1 MGIVLA
7 LRRAVTCWLAA
18 SLSTLAFATDT
29 VVIYAATDRQVV
41 EPLIADF
48 ETLHP
53 DIRVEYHDMDSAVV
67 FARFQREAGSGGK
80 ADIVWSS
87 AMDLQMKLVNDG
99 HAQPHQSAETA
110 GLPGWAI
117 WKDEAFGT
125 TYEPVGFAYNRK
137 LLEPDKVPR
146 THAELA
152 RLLAEQPER
161 FRDRLTAYDPH
172 RSGVGYL
179 LHTQDLEANPVV
191 FWSLV
196 RAMGATGLQTEP
208 TTAQMLERIAS
219 GRTLLGYNIL
229 GSYAL
234 ARAEQDAAVGVV
246 LPSDYTLVISRVA
259 FISRYAPH
267 PAAARAWLD
276 YVLSRRG
283 QAVLNRIGLF
293 SVREDGVGES
303 AASALRKRLGKA
315 FRPIVIGTG
324 MLTYMDQ
331 MKRQLFL
338 LRWDEALSA
347 AGQRPVVGAR

>member
-1 MGIVLA
+1 MVKA
-7 LRRAVTCWLAA
+7 LRGTVVC
-18 SLSTLAFATDT
+18 AFAACLTVSAGAVEP
-29 VVIYAATDRQVV
+29 VVIYAAADRQIV

-48 ETLHP
+48 EQSHP
-53 DIRVEYHDMDSAVV
+53 GIRVDYRDMDSNEVY
-67 FARFQREAGSGGK
+67 ARFRQEAGTDSQ

-99 HAQPHQSAETA
+99 HAMPHQSAETA
-110 GLPGWAI
+110 ALPAWAV
-117 WKDEAFGT
+117 WKNEAFGT
-125 TYEPVGFAYNRK
+125 TYEPIGFVYNRQ
-137 LLEPDKVPR
+137 LLEPDKVPQ

-152 RLLAEQPER
+152 RLLADEPGR
-161 FRDRLTAYDPH
+161 FRNRLTTYDPH

-179 LHTQDLEANPVV
+179 LHSQDLEANPVV
-191 FWSLV
+191 FWNVV
-196 RAMGATGLQTEP
+196 RAMGVAGLHTEP
-208 TTAQMLERIAS
+208 TTTRMLDRIAS
-219 GRTLLGYNIL
+219 GQSLLGYNIL
-229 GSYAL
+229 SSYAL
-234 ARAEQDAAVGVV
+234 DRAGRDAKVGVV

-259 FISRYAPH
+259 FISRHAPH

-283 QAVLNRIGLF
+283 QAMLNQIGLF

-324 MLTYMDQ
+324 LLTYMDQ

-338 LRWDEALSA
+338 RRWDEALSA
-347 AGQRPVVGAR
+347 AGQRPAVNTR